1 MILTIKIKI
10 TVLRISNNRSSL
22 ITKKMNRTITGLLLK
37 KLLKEK
43 MKEQTLWVAV
53 PINNNYNLFQ
63 LCYTLPL
70 AAILK
75 SVNKVSIKLPDQ
87 LKNLLNSLS
96 TQKKDKI
103 KNPIMRSKI

>member
-22 ITKKMNRTITGLLLK
+22 ITKRMNRTITGLLLK

-70 AAILK
+70 VVILK
-75 SVNKVSIKLPDQ
+75 SENKVSIKLPDQ

-103 KNPIMRSKI
+103 KNPIMLSKI

>member
-22 ITKKMNRTITGLLLK
+22 ITKKLNRTITGLLLK

-103 KNPIMRSKI
+103 KNPIMLSKI